1 MMDKKLNVSKILLS
15 LLISSGLLLASCQ
28 PQVVE
33 VEKEVVVTQVVK
45 EEVEVEKIVEVE
57 KVVEVEKP
65 VTEYVEVE
73 VEVETEADPGSL
85 VVYSG
90 RSESL
95 VQPIIDQFA
104 AVTGIEVEVKYG
116 KTAEMAAVLME
127 EGKNSPADVFWAQD
141 PGGAGAVAEAG
152 MFAELPAD
160 TLAKVDSGFQSKNGD
175 WVGVSGR
182 ARVVVYNTATIDPA
196 TDLPDDLWGF
206 VEPEWKGR
214 LGWAPTNGSFQAM
227 VTALR
232 SEWGEEKTKEWL
244 QGIMAN
250 DVGVYPKNTP
260 QVAAAAAGE
269 IDIGFVNHY
278 YLHRFIAAEGESF
291 AARNHFLTG
300 GGPGS
305 LVMVATIGRISTGA
319 NEANAM
325 KFVEFLLSP
334 VAQQYFAGQ
343 TYEYPLVEGVKIHRE
358 LTPIAELPKIDIDLS
373 DLVDLQGTVDLL
385 TEVGALE

>member
-1 MMDKKLNVSKILLS
+1 MYKIRFQNTVSSTKMILYS
-15 LLISSGLLLASCQ
+15 LIVSSLFVVSCQ
-28 PQVVE
+28 PEVVE
-33 VEKEVVVTQVVK
+33 VVKEVPVEKV
-45 EEVEVEKIVEVE
+45 VEVEKIVEVGS
-57 KVVEVEKP
+57 
-65 VTEYVEVE
+65 
-73 VEVETEADPGSL
+73 APGSL

-90 RSESL
+90 RSEKL

-104 AVTGIEVEVKYG
+104 AASGIEVEVKYG

-127 EGKNSPADVFWAQD
+127 EGNNSPADVFWAQD
-141 PGGAGAVAEAG
+141 PGGLGAVAEAD
-152 MFAELPAD
+152 MFADLPAD
-160 TLAKVDSGFQSKNGD
+160 TLANVDSKFQSKND
-175 WVGVSGR
+175 NWVGVSGR
-182 ARVVVYNTATIDPA
+182 ARVIVYNTATIDPEK
-196 TDLPDDLWGF
+196 DLPSDLWGF

-232 SEWGEEKTKEWL
+232 STWGEEKTKEWL
-244 QGIMAN
+244 EGIIAN

-269 IDIGFVNHY
+269 IDVGFVNHY
-278 YLHRFIAAEGESF
+278 YLHKFIAAEGENF
-291 AARNHFLTG
+291 AARNFFLPD

-305 LVMVATIGRISTGA
+305 LVMVAGVGTLNSA
-319 NEANAM
+319 ENVENAQ
-325 KFVEFLLSP
+325 KFIDFLLSP

-358 LTPIAELPKIDIDLS
+358 LKPIEELNAVDIDLT
-373 DLVDLQGTVDLL
+373 DLSDLQGTVKLL

>member
-1 MMDKKLNVSKILLS
+1 MNNKKVKFSRILLS
-15 LLISSGLLLASCQ
+15 LIIASGLLLVSCQ
-28 PQVVE
+28 PEVVEVE
-33 VEKEVVVTQVVK
+33 VEKEVVVEK
-45 EEVEVEKIVEVE
+45 EVEVVK
-57 KVVEVEKP
+57 
-65 VTEYVEVE
+65 
-73 VEVETEADPGSL
+73 EADPGSL

>member
-1 MMDKKLNVSKILLS
+1 MSKIVFKNTIVSMKIVLYPVIVSILFVV
-15 LLISSGLLLASCQ
+15 SCQ
-28 PQVVE
+28 PE
-33 VEKEVVVTQVVK
+33 VEPAPQ
-45 EEVEVEKIVEVE
+45 
-57 KVVEVEKP
+57 
-65 VTEYVEVE
+65 
-73 VEVETEADPGSL
+73 SL

-95 VQPIIDQFA
+95 VQPIIDQFKA
-104 AVTGIEVEVKYG
+104 ASGIEVKVKYG

-127 EGKNSPADVFWAQD
+127 EGDNSPADVFWAQD
-141 PGGAGAVAEAG
+141 PGGLGAVAESS

-160 TLAKVDSGFQSKNGD
+160 LLANVDSKFQSKDGD

-182 ARVVVYNTATIDPA
+182 ARVIVYNTTTIDPEK
-196 TDLPDDLWGF
+196 DLPSDLWGF

-232 SEWGEEKTKEWL
+232 STWGEEKTKEWL
-244 QGIMAN
+244 EGIMAN
-250 DVGVYPKNTP
+250 NVGVYPNNTP

-269 IDIGFVNHY
+269 IDVGFVNHY
-278 YLHRFIAAEGESF
+278 YLYRFIVSEGESF
-291 AARNHFLTG
+291 EARNYFLPG

-305 LVMVATIGRISTGA
+305 LVMVAGVGRIQTGQ
-319 NEANAM
+319 NEDSAM
-325 KFVEFLLSP
+325 KFIEFLLSP
-334 VAQQYFAGQ
+334 LAQQYFAEQ

-358 LTPIAELPKIDIDLS
+358 LMPIAELNKIDIDLS
-373 DLVDLQGTVDLL
+373 DLIDLQGTVDLL

>member
-1 MMDKKLNVSKILLS
+1 MNNKKVKFSRILLS
-15 LLISSGLLLASCQ
+15 LIIASGLLLVSCQ
-28 PQVVE
+28 P
-33 VEKEVVVTQVVK
+33 EVV
-45 EEVEVEKIVEVE
+45 EVEVEKI
-57 KVVEVEKP
+57 
-65 VTEYVEVE
+65 

-104 AVTGIEVEVKYG
+104 AASGIEVEVKYG

-141 PGGAGAVAEAG
+141 PGGLGAVAEAG

-305 LVMVATIGRISTGA
+305 LVMVAGVGRISTGA

>member
-33 VEKEVVVTQVVK
+33 VEKEVVVTQVVM

-104 AVTGIEVEVKYG
+104 AASGIEVEVKYG

-305 LVMVATIGRISTGA
+305 LVMVATVGRISTGA